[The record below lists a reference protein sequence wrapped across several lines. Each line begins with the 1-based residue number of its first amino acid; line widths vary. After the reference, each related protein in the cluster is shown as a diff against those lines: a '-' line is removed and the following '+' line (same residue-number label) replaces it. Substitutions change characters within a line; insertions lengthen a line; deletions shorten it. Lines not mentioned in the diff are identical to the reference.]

1 MQQLTSR
8 RGGPRL
14 LSAAV
19 VGWAACLTCVIAG
32 QTQTVWSG
40 VYTEAQ
46 AYRGEKVAD
55 TTCIGCHG
63 SGLNGGDSGPKLV
76 GDVFLANWSRQSVAE
91 LFDWIREA
99 MPSDA
104 PGTLSKE
111 ETAAVLAYIL
121 KLNKMPAGKQ
131 ALSSERDELS
141 RIEMTADKP

>member
-1 MQQLTSR
+1 ML
-8 RGGPRL
+8 
-14 LSAAV
+14 AA
-19 VGWAACLTCVIAG
+19 

-55 TTCIGCHG
+55 TSCIGCHG

-76 GDVFLANWSRQSVAE
+76 GDEFLANWSSQPVSE
-91 LFDWIREA
+91 LFDWIRQA

-104 PGTLSKE
+104 PGTLSKDD
-111 ETAAVLAYIL
+111 TAAVLAYIL

-131 ALSSERDELS
+131 ALSTDREELS
-141 RIEMTADKP
+141 RIEVTAEKP